1 MRKNIFA
8 HIPELLMD
16 FPIGI
21 PQNAKAETLQKGVPL
36 SVLREH
42 FRFKML
48 RTVKLNDKLGVGAI
62 EVHNIGTQNLLSVY
76 GHRQLFQKIA
86 QCQKYKKFRLIKVL
100 IKVAVW

>member
-48 RTVKLNDKLGVGAI
+48 RTVKLNDKLGGRPQRQ
-62 EVHNIGTQNLLSVY
+62 E
-76 GHRQLFQKIA
+76 HRQKGVRRMQFIGES
-86 QCQKYKKFRLIKVL
+86 VDSE
-100 IKVAVW
+100 